1 MFTKHQQFHYRL
13 TKCPELCLGLFST
26 SDSERSPSTAPTL
39 SAARPPDSANQ
50 DKKAVLIGHVIAT
63 QCAAPRVTDQ
73 SMDFP
78 PDWQSGV
85 SKSEIR
91 GHQDGGRTIAVHSVA
106 ILPEYQGRGLGIV
119 ICKAYTQRM
128 ETAGIGDRIA
138 LLAHDHLV
146 NFYRKSN
153 YQDRGRSEAK
163 FGGGGWNDM
172 ASLPTL
178 DRLRSVV
185 VVRSTC

>member
-1 MFTKHQQFHYRL
+1 MSQWISLL
-13 TKCPELCLGLFST
+13 TGNQESQKVKCVGIKM
-26 SDSERSPSTAPTL
+26 
-39 SAARPPDSANQ
+39 AA
-50 DKKAVLIGHVIAT
+50 
-63 QCAAPRVTDQ
+63 
-73 SMDFP
+73 
-78 PDWQSGV
+78 
-85 SKSEIR
+85 
-91 GHQDGGRTIAVHSVA
+91 IAVHSVA

-119 ICKAYTQRM
+119 IRKAYTQRM

>member
-1 MFTKHQQFHYRL
+1 
-13 TKCPELCLGLFST
+13 
-26 SDSERSPSTAPTL
+26 
-39 SAARPPDSANQ
+39 
-50 DKKAVLIGHVIAT
+50 
-63 QCAAPRVTDQ
+63 
-73 SMDFP
+73 MDFP
-78 PDWQSGV
+78 SDWQSGV
-85 SKSEIR
+85 STSEIR